1 MFSVVI
7 NHTSVIISTGQANTG
22 AGIIKAI
29 RPPLSPGLPRVQI
42 SVTLQPE
49 MSAGALCL
57 WLVLAL
63 RHGCVTPLAVPDH
76 GGAEGPQES
85 PDSIIKAASVKQEAR
100 LHLKDLPRGP
110 AVAPKKK
117 PPQFML
123 DLFNAVS
130 VSQDNP
136 KSQKEILE
144 GRIVRSFED
153 KGTKSNH
160 LPTSEI

>member
-1 MFSVVI
+1 MFSVII
-7 NHTSVIISTGQANTG
+7 NHISVITSTGQANTG
-22 AGIIKAI
+22 SGIIKAI

-49 MSAGALCL
+49 MSAGSLCL
-57 WLVLAL
+57 WLVLAF
-63 RHGCVTPLAVPDH
+63 RHGCVTPLAVPYH
-76 GGAEGPQES
+76 GGTEGRPES
-85 PDSIIKAASVKQEAR
+85 PDSIINAASVKQEAR
-100 LHLKDLPRGP
+100 LHLKDGP

-130 VSQDNP
+130 VSHDNP

-153 KGTKSNH
+153 KGTK
-160 LPTSEI
+160 